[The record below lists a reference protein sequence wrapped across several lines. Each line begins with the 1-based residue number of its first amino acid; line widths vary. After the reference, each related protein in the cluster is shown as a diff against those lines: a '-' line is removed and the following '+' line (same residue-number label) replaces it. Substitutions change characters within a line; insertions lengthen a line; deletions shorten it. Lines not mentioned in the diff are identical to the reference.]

1 MVRYNE
7 ELIEEIKNRN
17 DIVDVISQYVTLKR
31 SGRNF
36 FGLCPFHKEKTP
48 SFSVSPDKQIFH
60 CFGCGEGGNVIHFLS
75 KIENID
81 FKESI
86 ETLANKA
93 GIQMPTSNIEKDNKQ
108 EQIKNKIY
116 KINEIAAN
124 FYHEN
129 IYKEEA
135 KKAQEYVKKRQLN
148 NKTLKSFYIGYAN
161 RSNNLYKMLK
171 EKGFNDEEI
180 IKSDL
185 VIKKGNQYVDRF
197 SDRLIFPIQD
207 VQNRFIAFGARTLE
221 EKILPKYINSAETLV
236 YIKGRNLY
244 SLNFAK
250 KVSLEKLI
258 IVEGYMDV
266 ISLYQRGVENV
277 VASLG
282 TALTEAQ
289 RKTFE
294 EIYKTNNNSI

>member
-7 ELIEEIKNRN
+7 NLIEEIKNAN

-48 SFSVSPDKQIFH
+48 SFSVSSEKQIFH

-75 KIENID
+75 KIENMN

-86 ETLANKA
+86 EMLANKA
-93 GIQMPTSNIEKDNKQ
+93 GIELPTSNIEKDNKI
-108 EQIKNKIY
+108 EQMKNKIY

-124 FYHEN
+124 FYHNN
-129 IYKEEA
+129 IYQEEA
-135 KKAQEYVKKRQLN
+135 KKAQEYVKKRELN
-148 NKTLKSFYIGYAN
+148 NKTLKKFYIGYASK
-161 RSNNLYKMLK
+161 SNDLYKLLK
-171 EKGFNDEEI
+171 ENKFNEDEI
-180 IKSDL
+180 LKSDL
-185 VIKKGNQYVDRF
+185 VIKKRNQYIDRF

-207 VQNRFIAFGARTLE
+207 AQNRFIAFGARSLE
-221 EKILPKYINSAETLV
+221 EKKMPKYINSAETLI

-250 KVSLEKLI
+250 KSSLEKI
-258 IVEGYMDV
+258 IMVEGYMDV
-266 ISLYQRGVENV
+266 ISLHQRGVENV

-289 RKTFE
+289 RKTIKK
-294 EIYKTNNNSI
+294 IYKTNNYSI

>member
-1 MVRYNE
+1 MLRYNE
-7 ELIEEIKNRN
+7 EIIEEIKNRN
-17 DIVDVISQYVTLKR
+17 DIVDVISQYVLLKR
-31 SGRNF
+31 CGRNF

-48 SFSVSPDKQIFH
+48 SFSVSPEKQIFH

-93 GIQMPTSNIEKDNKQ
+93 GVQLPTSNIEKDNKE
-108 EQIKNKIY
+108 EQLKKKIY
-116 KINEIAAN
+116 KINEIVAD
-124 FYHEN
+124 FYHKN

-148 NKTLKSFYIGYAN
+148 NKTLKNFNIGYAN
-161 RSNNLYKMLK
+161 NSNNIYKMLK
-171 EKGFNDEEI
+171 EQSFTDEEI
-180 IKSDL
+180 LKSDL
-185 VIKKGNQYVDRF
+185 VIKKGNQYIDRF

-207 VQNRFIAFGARTLE
+207 IQNRFIAFGARTLE
-221 EKILPKYINSAETLV
+221 EKKLPKYINSSETLA

-244 SLNFAK
+244 SLNIAK
-250 KVSLEKLI
+250 KSSVEKLI
-258 IVEGYMDV
+258 VVEGYMDV
-266 ISLYQRGVENV
+266 ISLYQRGIENV

-289 RKTFE
+289 RKTFKK
-294 EIYKTNNNSI
+294 IYKTNNNII